1 MYDIPKM
8 QRYKRQVKFIA
19 NQMVQIVQAASANRS
34 NKRIS
39 LNDLKYAAC
48 SAYLTVYPG
57 ISMHTPKE
65 NYYVKGFYPECE
77 WFYVKGEANGRASV
91 KWRVHGNYSSTQY
104 VQLVLHS
111 DSSSTVVRYR
121 TNVVPSE
128 IYPTLTIREGEYKII
143 IECHL
148 RFSPSYHFAD
158 GRLCGNA
165 RNVFGFLMHNPRP
178 AVANDST
185 WQSPFVEVAIFT
197 PHDGMFDE
205 TPPK

>member
-57 ISMHTPKE
+57 ISMHTPKN
-65 NYYVKGFYPECE
+65 NYYVKGFYPECD

-91 KWRVHGNYSSTQY
+91 KWRVQGDYSSTQY
-104 VQLVLHS
+104 VLWVSHS
-111 DSSSTVVRYR
+111 DSSATVVRYR
-121 TNVVPSE
+121 TNVSPSA
-128 IYPTLTIREGEYKII
+128 IYPTLTIREGECKII
-143 IECHL
+143 LECHL
-148 RFSPSYHFAD
+148 RFSSSYHFAD

-178 AVANDST
+178 DAANSI

>member
-57 ISMHTPKE
+57 ISMHTPRTH
-65 NYYVKGFYPECE
+65 YYVKGFYPECY

-91 KWRVHGNYSSTQY
+91 KWALQGDYGTNRYAHISVTYDKPTC
-104 VQLVLHS
+104 
-111 DSSSTVVRYR
+111 VVRYR
-121 TNVVPSE
+121 KNVSPSA

-143 IECHL
+143 LECHL
-148 RFSPSYHFAD
+148 RFSPSYHFVD

-178 AVANDST
+178 TTSDGI